1 MYRASLQYIN
11 QDGQDNDED
20 DDEGVVDRMV
30 KAVGCRQEGLQKA
43 WHGQCRGLHLH
54 KRTTSLLVGWMKPL
68 FLFLSLRPLLSMAY
82 NGDVNRSH
90 RQNDSSSFHG
100 R

>member
-1 MYRASLQYIN
+1 MIPPN
-11 QDGQDNDED
+11 D
-20 DDEGVVDRMV
+20 DDEGVVDKIV
-30 KAVGCRQEGLQKA
+30 KAVGCRQEALQKA

-54 KRTTSLLVGWMKPL
+54 KRTTSLLVGWMKMSKPL
-68 FLFLSLRPLLSMAY
+68 FLFLSLRPLLSMAC